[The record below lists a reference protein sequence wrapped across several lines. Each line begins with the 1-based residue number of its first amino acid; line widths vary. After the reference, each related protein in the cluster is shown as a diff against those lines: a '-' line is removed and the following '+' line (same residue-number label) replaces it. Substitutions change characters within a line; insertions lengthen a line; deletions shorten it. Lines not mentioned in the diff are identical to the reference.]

1 MAGLLKGGYGPSA
14 VPPLKGGNVL
24 EIASE
29 IGFRL
34 SPVILQGGVRRKTK
48 TKSKRRKGRKYKTKT
63 KGRKYKT
70 KTRKYKTKTKGR
82 KYKTKTKG
90 TKYKKGRKTKSKS
103 KRK

>member
-14 VPPLKGGNVL
+14 VPLKGGNVL

-34 SPVILQGGVRRKTK
+34 TPGILQGGVRRKTK
-48 TKSKRRKGRKYKTKT
+48 TKTKTKKGRKYKTKT
-63 KGRKYKT
+63 K
-70 KTRKYKTKTKGR
+70 KGR
-82 KYKTKTKG
+82 
-90 TKYKKGRKTKSKS
+90 KYKKGRKTKSKS